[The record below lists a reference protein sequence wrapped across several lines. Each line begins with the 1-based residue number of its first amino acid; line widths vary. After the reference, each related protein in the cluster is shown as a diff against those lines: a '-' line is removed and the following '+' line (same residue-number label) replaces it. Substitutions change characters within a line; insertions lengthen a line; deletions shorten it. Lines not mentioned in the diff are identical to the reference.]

1 MIVSRQRRLKLRIH
15 KDGGSAHPAP
25 EGLDM
30 LAPMEIRLPNSLKRY
45 LVALPVILLAV
56 VLAQLMQPHFDR
68 TNVVMVYMLAV
79 VVVAFRLGT
88 GPAVMSCLLSVLLYD
103 FINVPPYFS
112 FGSETAIYEYAF
124 TLAAM
129 LITAGIVGMLADR
142 LKQKASESQ
151 EQGERSARLY
161 ALSTALADLRSGSEV
176 QECAIRHI
184 SNAFA
189 AGVEFFPA
197 AGRPGHEPAP
207 GPTELPQGGDRI
219 APLYVVE
226 NGRQVQA
233 TVPLVVAGRPDFFVS
248 VKGPMSSLGTGAQR
262 DHLAAMLG
270 QCALALERIRLQERI
285 QAKEILIQK
294 EMLRNSILN
303 ALSHDLR
310 TPLTAIV
317 SASSAFL
324 TEFDALP
331 KESLQGMG
339 AAIFEES
346 SHMLHM
352 VENLLDM
359 AKLQG
364 DIPLVRKWEDLE
376 EIVGSAA
383 TALRRRAKAHV
394 FNIDVPHGL
403 PFIYCDA
410 VLLERV
416 LINLLENA
424 VKFSPLGSVV
434 SLTAASRNGCIEV
447 AVGSQG
453 VTIPPEEREK
463 VFDPF
468 YRLHREVSGGG
479 LGLTIC
485 RSIVEAHDGRI
496 WIEAAETPGTVVRFT
511 LPMPADMPE
520 ALLEA
525 SAGLPGE

>member
-1 MIVSRQRRLKLRIH
+1 
-15 KDGGSAHPAP
+15 
-25 EGLDM
+25 
-30 LAPMEIRLPNSLKRY
+30 MEIRLHTALKRH

-56 VLAQLMQPHFDR
+56 MVAQLMQPHFDR

-88 GPAVMSCLLSVLLYD
+88 GPAVTSCLLSVLLYD

-112 FGSETAIYEYAF
+112 FGSETAIHEYVF

-129 LITAGIVGMLADR
+129 LITAGIISQLADR

-151 EQGERSARLY
+151 EQGERTASLY
-161 ALSTALADLRSGSEV
+161 ALSTALAGLRSSSEMV
-176 QECAIRHI
+176 ERATRHI
-184 SNAFA
+184 SHTFTAC
-189 AGVEFFPA
+189 VEFFPA
-197 AGRPGHEPAP
+197 GELPGHVLESGQS
-207 GPTELPQGGDRI
+207 GPQQGGCGKDST
-219 APLYVVE
+219 PLYVAK
-226 NGRQVQA
+226 NGRQIQI
-233 TVPLVVAGRPDFFVS
+233 TLPLLVEGQPEFFVS
-248 VKGPMSSLGTGAQR
+248 IQGLARTLGARGQR
-262 DHLAAMLG
+262 DHLVAMLG

-285 QAKEILIQK
+285 QGKEILIQK

-310 TPLTAIV
+310 TPLTSIV
-317 SASSAFL
+317 SASSAFIA
-324 TEFDALP
+324 EMEALP
-331 KESLQGMG
+331 KEALRGLGS
-339 AAIFEES
+339 AIFEES

-376 EIVGSAA
+376 EIVGSAV
-383 TALRRRAKAHV
+383 TALRRRAKTHV
-394 FNIDVPHGL
+394 FRVDVPHGL
-403 PFIYCDA
+403 PFIYGDA

-434 SLTAASRNGCIEV
+434 SLF
-447 AVGSQG
+447 AVGRDDCVEVVVENQG
-453 VTIPPEEREK
+453 AAIPPGEREK

-468 YRLHREVSGGG
+468 YRLHREASGGG

-485 RSIVEAHDGRI
+485 RSIVEAHEGRI
-496 WIEAAETPGTVVRFT
+496 WIEAADEPGTIVRFT
-511 LPMPADMPE
+511 LPKPADAPE
-520 ALLEA
+520 ALQDVPVET
-525 SAGLPGE
+525 SGE